1 MALDLTDVDL
11 TSETVRTQRLVLREY
26 AWEAAVR
33 RYGELFARVMR

>member
-1 MALDLTDVDL
+1 MGARLQGLV
-11 TSETVRTQRLVLREY
+11 QRGY